1 MTLGLEMHFL
11 AITPKA
17 WSMREIIDEQ
27 DFIKIWNFCS
37 VRETVKRIRQ
47 QLGENV
53 GKKHNW

>member
-17 WSMREIIDEQ
+17 WSMREIIDKQ

-53 GKKHNW
+53 GKKT